1 MSLDNS
7 LDSFRFHPELS
18 TFRAAS
24 PIHESEC
31 DPIRILVVDDDKGFC
46 RLLAELLESH
56 GYAVDW
62 ATHALEAFKMAQ
74 QKNYELF
81 VIDVHMPVILG
92 IDLAKGLKEDKP
104 AVKIILISAFANK
117 SLIDQAKK
125 LGLPLLCKPFAN
137 ETFLD
142 LVAKTGN
149 A

>member
-1 MSLDNS
+1 MTLDNS

-18 TFRAAS
+18 SLRAA
-24 PIHESEC
+24 PPVHESEC
-31 DPIRILVVDDDKGFC
+31 NLIRILVVDDDKGFC
-46 RLLAELLESH
+46 RLLAELLEAH
-56 GYAVDW
+56 GYEVDW
-62 ATHALEAFKMAQ
+62 ASHALEAFKMAQ

-104 AVKIILISAFANK
+104 SAKIVLISAFANQ
-117 SLIDQAKK
+117 SLKTQANK
-125 LGLPLLCKPFAN
+125 LGLPLLSKPFTN

-142 LVAKTGN
+142 LVAKTGQ